1 MKTSIPR
8 LMTFQMILHKMFN
21 NGIPDDKFQMIFQ
34 TMISELLMTMMMII
48 VIMIMMMIDIV
59 MIMLIMMII
68 FVSIITVIDR

>member
-1 MKTSIPR
+1 
-8 LMTFQMILHKMFN
+8 MTFQMILHKMFN

-59 MIMLIMMII
+59 MIMLIMMI